1 MLVSCARFSFAE
13 YIFSIATEVIMINGI
28 ITNNVIFDL
37 TDVLFIK

>member
-1 MLVSCARFSFAE
+1 VEVRVFLCRVYFF
-13 YIFSIATEVIMINGI
+13 IATEVIMINAL